1 MAEVIADWQ
10 RAESERLS
18 TYKRVMRLTVM
29 SMVACVAVLV
39 LLAAFLL

>member
-10 RAESERLS
+10 RADSEHLS
-18 TYKRVMRLTVM
+18 TYKRIMRLTLV
-29 SMVACVAVLV
+29 STVLCAVILV